1 MRLVSKRLQ
10 SCGTSYEG
18 QGKGKK
24 VHTKL
29 KWGKKEESWESR
41 CEVAKVLEFQL

>member
-18 QGKGKK
+18 QGEGGKL
-24 VHTKL
+24 HTKL

-41 CEVAKVLEFQL
+41 RSQVN